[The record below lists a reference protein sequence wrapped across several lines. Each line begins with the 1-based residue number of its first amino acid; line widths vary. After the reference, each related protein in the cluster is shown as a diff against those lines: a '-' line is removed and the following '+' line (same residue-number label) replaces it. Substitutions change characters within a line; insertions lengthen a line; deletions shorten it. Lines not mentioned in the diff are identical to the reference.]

1 MGRRAFY
8 IRYCIFN
15 DKCPDP
21 NPYHE
26 RPAIQP
32 LYSRKRRHSH
42 KSTRYTQIAVH
53 ITLGISKPIYSGNTA
68 FAATAWAVEAFFIR
82 KQHELVYIQGSTG
95 DAYAKPAKHSV
106 SVRAEC

>member
-8 IRYCIFN
+8 IRYCSVN
-15 DKCPDP
+15 DKCSNT

-26 RPAIQP
+26 RPAVQP
-32 LYSRKRRHSH
+32 LHSRKRWPSH
-42 KSTRYTQIAVH
+42 QSTRYTQAAVH
-53 ITLGISKPIYSGNTA
+53 ITLGISEPIHSGHTT

-82 KQHELVYIQGSTG
+82 KQHERVYIQGSTG
-95 DAYAKPAKHSV
+95 DAYAKPAEHSV